1 MTVRTASGA
10 AAVGGRAG
18 YGRAEIR
25 RDLIA
30 GVTVAAISLPQAMA
44 YALIAGVDP
53 RFGLYSAIV
62 VTLIASIFGSSSHLI
77 NGPTN
82 AISLVVFSVLAFLDP
97 EARFDA
103 SQAVFLLAI
112 MVGSIQILIAVFRLG
127 DLTRYISESVV
138 LGFMA
143 GAGLLVALSQ
153 VGNLLGLA
161 DKGNGH
167 QLLVHRLWLTLSGDG
182 RVNFRALG
190 VGAGTVALVVSL
202 RRLAT
207 RFRLPRVDM
216 LLALLV
222 AAIVAARLGWS
233 RPDAHGKT
241 LLNVIG
247 RVPAGLPSP
256 HVPEIKFWWIREMG
270 GGALA
275 VAFLGLLEALA
286 IAKSIANETRQE
298 LDYNR
303 QCLAEGLAN
312 LGGGFFQCLPGSGSL
327 TRSAINYQAGAVS
340 RWSGV
345 VTAATV
351 ALVVLFLAPL
361 ARFVPKSAL
370 AALLLVTAYRLV
382 DRRRTLQALRA
393 SRYDAGLVL
402 VTAIA
407 AVFVSVEF
415 SILIGVGLSIVLFVP
430 RAARLKGTELV
441 VDRDRVIRARAPT
454 GIFCGAVVIYDLEG
468 ELFFGAAP
476 ELDRYFQE
484 IKARVA
490 GGARVV
496 VLRVRRARNPDLVC
510 MERLEEL
517 LHDLE
522 ARQVTVLLCG
532 VRDDF
537 ARAMRNLR
545 FGAWL
550 PADRVFGGDPDA
562 PGSSTIR
569 AVRLAYALAG
579 ENVGELSCEHC
590 QEIDPAG
597 DKLYYMV

>member
-1 MTVRTASGA
+1 MSDETRLDA
-10 AAVGGRAG
+10 RRPAG
-18 YGRAEIR
+18 YGRSGLR

-62 VTLIASIFGSSSHLI
+62 VTAIASIFGSSSHLV

-82 AISLVVFSVLAFLDP
+82 AISLVVFSVLAFFDP

-103 SQAVFLLAI
+103 YQAMFLLGI

-153 VGNLLGLA
+153 VGNLLGLP

-167 QLLVHRLWLTLSGDG
+167 QLLVHRLWLTLTGDG
-182 RVNFRALG
+182 HVNLRALAIG
-190 VGAGTVALVVSL
+190 TGTVILVVSL

-216 LLALLV
+216 LLALV
-222 AAIVAARLGWS
+222 IAALVAARLGWS

-241 LLNVIG
+241 LLTVIG
-247 RVPAGLPSP
+247 RVPAGLPVP
-256 HVPEIKFWWIREMG
+256 HVPEIKFWWIKELG

-286 IAKSIANETRQE
+286 IAKSIANQTRQE

-340 RWSGV
+340 RFSGL
-345 VTAATV
+345 VTAGTV
-351 ALVVLFLAPL
+351 ALVVIFFAPL
-361 ARFVPKSAL
+361 ARFIPKSAL
-370 AALLLVTAYRLV
+370 AALLLVTAYRLL
-382 DRRRTLQALRA
+382 DWRRLGYALRA
-393 SRYDAGLVL
+393 SRYDAGLVV
-402 VTAIA
+402 VTAVA

-415 SILIGVGLSIVLFVP
+415 SILIGVGISILLFVP

-441 VDRDRVIRARAPT
+441 VDHDRVIRGRAPG
-454 GIFCGAVVIYDLEG
+454 GIFCGSVVIYDLEG

-476 ELDRYFQE
+476 ELDRYFE
-484 IKARVA
+484 DIKARVA

-517 LHDLE
+517 LHDLG
-522 ARQVTVLLCG
+522 ARGVEVLLCG
-532 VRDDF
+532 VREDF

-545 FGAWL
+545 FEAWL
-550 PADRVFGGDPDA
+550 PSDRVFAGDPEA

-569 AVRLAYALAG
+569 AVRRAYALAG
-579 ENVGELSCEHC
+579 ETVGDLTCEHC
-590 QEIDPAG
+590 QELDPVPER
-597 DKLYYMV
+597 LSYQV